1 MEDKK
6 FAVLIDGDNTS
17 SKDIDIIINEVAKE
31 GIITY
36 KRLYGDLTKPQLAS
50 WKEVLLRNSITPV
63 QQYNYTTGKNSTDTA
78 MIIDAMDI
86 LYTGKVDGFC
96 LVSSDSD
103 FTRLAVRLRE
113 AGMLVIGM
121 GKQHTPEPFI
131 KACSIF
137 KFTDLITS
145 ASKAK
150 TKTPTASAKQTDV
163 STSATPI
170 EDIMDSVDTL
180 IAEKC
185 GDGWLLASTVGTYL
199 KHKYNEFD
207 SRNYGFSK
215 TIELLKSLNYPTKI
229 AEDETTYFV
238 SKRKKVATAKSA
250 DKQAKSAKKKQTSS
264 KTQKQKTTEKS
275 K

>member
-17 SKDIDIIINEVAKE
+17 SKDIDTIINEVAKE

-36 KRLYGDLTKPQLAS
+36 KRLYGDLTKPQLAA
-50 WKEVLLRNSITPV
+50 WKDVLLRNSITPV
-63 QQYNYTTGKNSTDTA
+63 QQYAYTTGKNSTDTA

-121 GKQHTPEPFI
+121 GKQHTPEPFV
-131 KACSIF
+131 KACSMF
-137 KFTDLITS
+137 KFTDLIA
-145 ASKAK
+145 ASKSN
-150 TKTPTASAKQTDV
+150 TETPAPPVKQIETN
-163 STSATPI
+163 TSATPI
-170 EDIMDSVDTL
+170 TEIIKSVDDL

-185 GDGWLLASTVGTYL
+185 GEGWLLASTVGDFL

-207 SRNYGFSK
+207 SRNYGFKK
-215 TIELLKSLNYPTKI
+215 TIGLLKSLNYPTKI
-229 AEDETTYFV
+229 ADDETTYFV
-238 SKRKKVATAKSA
+238 SKRKDAETAQSAKPAKATKTAKSS
-250 DKQAKSAKKKQTSS
+250 K
-264 KTQKQKTTEKS
+264 KTQS

>member
-17 SKDIDIIINEVAKE
+17 SKDIDTIINEVAKE

-36 KRLYGDLTKPQLAS
+36 KRMYGDLTKPNLAS
-50 WKEVLLRNSITPV
+50 WKNVLLKYSITPV
-63 QQYNYTTGKNSTDTA
+63 QQYAYTTGKNATDTA

-121 GKQHTPEPFI
+121 GKQQTPEPFV
-131 KACSIF
+131 KACSMF
-137 KFTDLITS
+137 KFTDLIS

-150 TKTPTASAKQTDV
+150 AEQLSATVEHADSKESAKTPL
-163 STSATPI
+163 
-170 EDIMDSVDTL
+170 EDIQKSVDTL
-180 IAEKC
+180 IDEN
-185 GDGWLLASTVGTYL
+185 GDDDGWILASTVGTYIL
-199 KHKYNEFD
+199 NKYSDFD
-207 SRNYGFSK
+207 SRNYGFK
-215 TIELLKSLNYPTKI
+215 KMIDLLKSLSYGT
-229 AEDETTYFV
+229 
-238 SKRKKVATAKSA
+238 RLSA
-250 DKQAKSAKKKQTSS
+250 DKSTYFITKRTTDTLSGYTDLVQQPVKKQQTKNTKYQKKIAAKK
-264 KTQKQKTTEKS
+264 
-275 K
+275 